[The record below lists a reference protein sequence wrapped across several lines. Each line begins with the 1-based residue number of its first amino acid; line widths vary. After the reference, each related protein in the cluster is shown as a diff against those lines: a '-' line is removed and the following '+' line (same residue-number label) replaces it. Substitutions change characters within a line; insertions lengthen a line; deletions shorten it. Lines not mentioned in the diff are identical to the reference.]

1 MQQNSITLVGALS
14 TDVAA
19 TTTEDGLRVARFRLV
34 LHSRHWDRSTD
45 SWVNSPPTFVE
56 IVCRRRLAE
65 NVAVSL
71 RRGDPV
77 IVTGRLQVRRAEHNE
92 RRFTRVVVDAA
103 TVGPDLART
112 TSVPARLHRDAAA

>member
-1 MQQNSITLVGALS
+1 MNSITLVGALS

-19 TTTEDGLRVARFRLV
+19 TTTDEGVRVARFRLV
-34 LHSRHWDRSTD
+34 LHSRRRDHASD

-77 IVTGRLQVRRAEHNE
+77 IVTGRLQVRPAEHNQ
-92 RRFTRVVVDAA
+92 RRFTRVVVDAT

-112 TSVPARLHRDAAA
+112 TSVPARRHRDVAA

>member
-19 TTTEDGLRVARFRLV
+19 TTTQDGQRVARFRLA
-34 LHSRHWDRSTD
+34 LHSRRWDRATD
-45 SWVNSPPTFVE
+45 CWVSSPPTFVE

-77 IVTGRLQVRRAEHNE
+77 VVTGRLQVRQAAQNG

-112 TSVPARLHRDAAA
+112 TSVPTRRHRDAA